1 MNDSRIDEYENRA
14 RALLHALDRLTTK
27 VDEASDEAS
36 GRTPRAI
43 AARLFASVISAED
56 RQRMRARCIDFASR
70 MGDSVQ
76 RGEALRLFAFVLGD
90 SGRRTL
96 RPGEVAVSV
105 DELRAIDVLASDVAI
120 DSLLLMGELYGDD
133 AATGD
138 ALDVDQL
145 LYEVQA

>member
-1 MNDSRIDEYENRA
+1 MNDNRIDEYEKRA
-14 RALLHALDRLTTK
+14 HALLHALDRLTTK
-27 VDEASDEAS
+27 ADAVIDEVN

-43 AARLFASVISAED
+43 AARLVASVISAED
-56 RQRMRARCIDFASR
+56 RQRMRARCVDFASR
-70 MGDSVQ
+70 MSDSVQ

-96 RPGEVAVSV
+96 RPGEVAISV
-105 DELRAIDVLASDVAI
+105 DELRAIEALASDVAI

-133 AATGD
+133 VSAVEEI
-138 ALDVDQL
+138 DVDQL

>member
-1 MNDSRIDEYENRA
+1 MNDSRIDEYEKRA
-14 RALLHALDRLTTK
+14 HALLHALDRLTTK
-27 VDEASDEAS
+27 ADAVIDEVN

-43 AARLFASVISAED
+43 AARLVASVISAED
-56 RQRMRARCIDFASR
+56 RQRMRARCVDFASR
-70 MGDSVQ
+70 MSDSVQ

-96 RPGEVAVSV
+96 RPGEVAISV
-105 DELRAIDVLASDVAI
+105 DELRAIEALASDVAI

-133 AATGD
+133 VSAVEEI
-138 ALDVDQL
+138 DVDQL